1 MRTLGSIGRVSAGS
15 LSYLPTSTVF
25 TLVVT
30 MILLLGLSFFFLNDV
45 YVYPECEVV
54 YHFVYM

>member
-1 MRTLGSIGRVSAGS
+1 
-15 LSYLPTSTVF
+15 
-25 TLVVT
+25 